1 MIFKKELMF
10 SATVATMI
18 FGIPNSASS
27 QEDLSY
33 VDEFKGSSLSPAFQ
47 IVNQDSA
54 RFHLGSDTLWI
65 VTHERFKN
73 VVTYADNIP
82 ENFDVTVRVEEPMLH
97 ANQIV
102 LMRIGTPENNV
113 RIGAYLGFEATA
125 GPSVPTLGL
134 RNSSRGR
141 GEAVTFYAR
150 KTLQGEDSAQL
161 DYDFEGL
168 KGKPFYLRILKNG
181 VEFETLFS
189 HNGTQWGSLGKQ
201 VMIDAPTE
209 ISFEAYNTDN
219 APETPVK
226 FDYFSIKDL
235 SVR

>member
-1 MIFKKELMF
+1 MILKNKIAFC
-10 SATVATMI
+10 AAVAAI
-18 FGIPNSASS
+18 FIGTSDIALS

-47 IVNQDSA
+47 VINEDSA
-54 RFHLGSDTLWI
+54 RFHIGSDTLWI

-73 VVTYADNIP
+73 VVTYADKIP

-113 RIGAYLGFEATA
+113 RIGAYLGFQAPTQ
-125 GPSVPTLGL
+125 GVPMLTLG
-134 RNSSRGR
+134 NSNRGR
-141 GEAVTFYAR
+141 GATVTFYAK

-161 DYDFEGL
+161 DFDFEGL
-168 KGKPFYLRILKNG
+168 KGKPFYLRVSKNG

-201 VMIDAPTE
+201 VMIDVPTE
-209 ISFEAYNTDN
+209 ISFEAYNTDS

-226 FDYFSIKDL
+226 FDYFSLKDL